1 MSEKEKKESDLIY
14 GMWPVIEALDQG
26 KEINKI
32 LIQRG
37 IDGKT
42 FAQLKERLKGS
53 LIPIQLV
60 PAQKLNKLVE
70 RNKNHQ
76 GVIAMVSPVKYHK
89 LNELLPQLLEEKKE
103 PKLLALDGVT
113 DVRNFGAIARA
124 AECMGYDAI
133 IVPAKGSALITP
145 DAIRTSA
152 GALYNMPVCKEAN
165 LRDALEYLSE
175 MDVSIYA
182 CTEKA
187 DTLIT
192 DQPFDGPIT
201 IVMGSE
207 ERGISKDLIN
217 RSHYTCKI
225 PMQGDIASLNVAVAA
240 GMVMY
245 ETVRKK

>member
-1 MSEKEKKESDLIY
+1 MAEKAKKENDLIY

-37 IDGKT
+37 IDGRT
-42 FAQLKERLKGS
+42 FAELKNRLKGS

-60 PAQKLNKLVE
+60 PPQKLNKLVE

-89 LNELLPQLLEEKKE
+89 LEVLLPKLLEEKE
-103 PKLLALDGVT
+103 SPKLLVLDGVT
-113 DVRNFGAIARA
+113 DVRNFGAIART

-133 IVPAKGSALITP
+133 VVPAKGSALVTP

-152 GALYNMPVCKEAN
+152 GALYNMPVCKENN
-165 LRDALEYLSE
+165 LRDALEFISDKE
-175 MDVSIYA
+175 VSIYA

-187 DTLIT
+187 DELIT
-192 DQPFDGPIT
+192 NQTFEGPIA
-201 IVMGSE
+201 IVMGAE
-207 ERGISKDLIN
+207 DRGITKDLLN

-225 PMQGDIASLNVAVAA
+225 PLHGDIASLNVAVAA

-245 ETVRKK
+245 ETVRVK

>member
-1 MSEKEKKESDLIY
+1 MPENKKESDLIY

-42 FAQLKERLKGS
+42 FSQLKERLKGS

-60 PAQKLNKLVE
+60 PVQKLNKLVE

-76 GVIAMVSPVKYHK
+76 GVIAMVSPVKYQK
-89 LNELLPQLLEEKKE
+89 LNEFL
-103 PKLLALDGVT
+103 PKLLDKKENPKLLVLDNIT
-113 DVRNFGAIARA
+113 DVRNFGAISRT
-124 AECMGYDAI
+124 AECMGYDG
-133 IVPAKGSALITP
+133 IVIPSKGSALITP
-145 DAIRTSA
+145 DAMKTSA
-152 GALYNMPVCKEAN
+152 GALYKIPVCKEAN
-165 LRDALEYLSE
+165 LRDALEYLSDN
-175 MDVSIYA
+175 DVSIYA

-187 DTLIT
+187 EELIT
-192 DQPFDGPIT
+192 DQNFEGPIA
-201 IVMGSE
+201 IIMGAE
-207 ERGISKDLIN
+207 DRGITKDLIN

-225 PMQGDIASLNVAVAA
+225 PMHGEIASLNVAVAA

-245 ETVRKK
+245 ETIRN